1 MRDISIHYLKKTPR
15 LFFLIRRFYYW
26 SRKIF
31 FFKRFPKTRTHRATR
46 YRRLIDEYLRNKIN
60 PDYEKISI
68 KIEREIHKSTKFE
81 LKLTSK
87 WWLLFFGL
95 IDSKKGSSDIN
106 KYINEL
112 HNETLSLPF
121 TQNSSFALLDIY
133 ALLLEYRLYSI
144 GCIIRSQSAKLVL
157 KEGLNKTS
165 NKNILKRYL
174 SAAFEEAKYDELQD
188 SLEKLIAIKRDNDE
202 IFLLD
207 LLLHKIIK
215 RKNNKKIIKD
225 EYLDRNYLEIIK
237 GKSVAIVGPTQND
250 LTNGKEIDTFDVIV
264 RFNYKGE
271 NKSPKKYGSRTD
283 ISYFNGANTR
293 DLEKNIE
300 KYLLQDLKA
309 LVFKVPFKEDK
320 FSCKCVRR
328 MLLPLEHCMLD
339 NSPNALPNMLADLLL
354 YQPQKIKVFS
364 IDMQLSS
371 KRDMSYGLM
380 VASFWDAYYPRAG
393 HDLYSQYKFI
403 EYLYN
408 NNFISLDSK
417 LKEILDLGIAE
428 YMKELQEVYL
438 DKALYK
444 SN

>member
-1 MRDISIHYLKKTPR
+1 MRDIVIHYLKKIP
-15 LFFLIRRFYYW
+15 
-26 SRKIF
+26 IF
-31 FFKRFPKTRTHRATR
+31 FSVIRILYIWLNKVYIYFTR
-46 YRRLIDEYLRNKIN
+46 YRNRGFRVIHYRKLIDGSLNSKVNI
-60 PDYEKISI
+60 DYNKISI
-68 KIEREIHKSTKFE
+68 KIEREVLKRSKFE
-81 LKLTSK
+81 LKLTSR
-87 WWLLFFGL
+87 WWLLFIRL

-121 TQNSSFALLDIY
+121 TQNSSFALLELY
-133 ALLLEYRLYSI
+133 ALLLEYGLYSI

-237 GKSVAIVGPTQND
+237 GKSVAIVGPSQND

-293 DLEKNIE
+293 DLEKNIG

-309 LVFKVPFKEDK
+309 LVFKVPFKGDK
-320 FSCKCVRR
+320 FNCKCVRR

-380 VASFWDAYYPRAG
+380 IASFWDTYYPRAG

-403 EYLYN
+403 EYLYT
-408 NNFISLDSK
+408 NNFISVDSK
-417 LKEILDLGIAE
+417 LKEILDVGIVE

-438 DKALYK
+438 DKALCR
-444 SN
+444 

>member
-1 MRDISIHYLKKTPR
+1 MRDIVIHYLKKIP
-15 LFFLIRRFYYW
+15 
-26 SRKIF
+26 IF
-31 FFKRFPKTRTHRATR
+31 FSVIRILYIWLNKVYIYFTR
-46 YRRLIDEYLRNKIN
+46 YRNRGFRVIHYRKLIDGCLNSKDNI
-60 PDYEKISI
+60 DYNQISI
-68 KIEREIHKSTKFE
+68 KIEREVLKRTKFE
-81 LKLTSK
+81 LKLTSR
-87 WWLLFFGL
+87 WWLLFIRI

-121 TQNSSFALLDIY
+121 TQNSSFALLELY
-133 ALLLEYRLYSI
+133 ALLLEYGLYSI

-188 SLEKLIAIKRDNDE
+188 PLERLIAINRDNDE
-202 IFLLD
+202 IFLVD

-237 GKSVAIVGPTQND
+237 GKSVAIVGPSQND

-293 DLEKNIE
+293 DLEKNIG

-309 LVFKVPFKEDK
+309 LVFKISFQEDK
-320 FSCKCVRR
+320 FNCKCVRR

-339 NSPNALPNMLADLLL
+339 NSPYSLPNIIADLLL

-380 VASFWDAYYPRAG
+380 IASFWDTYYPRAG

-403 EYLYN
+403 EYLYT
-408 NNFISLDSK
+408 NNFISVDSK
-417 LKEILDLGIAE
+417 LKEILDVGIVE